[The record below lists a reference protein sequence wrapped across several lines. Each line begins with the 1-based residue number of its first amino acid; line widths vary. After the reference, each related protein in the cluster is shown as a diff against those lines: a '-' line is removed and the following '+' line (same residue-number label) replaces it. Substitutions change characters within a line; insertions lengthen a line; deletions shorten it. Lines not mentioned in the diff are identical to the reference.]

1 MPLFL
6 QRSSYL
12 KNLIKKLYYIHINHI
27 QIFKSITTMKNNLL
41 FKAMPET
48 YLSLILLK
56 SLIFAL
62 FLFLSSF
69 QAFSLEKHPAW
80 ENEVGAKKA
89 SSSKVIFNANAYGAK
104 GDSTT
109 LNSKSIQAA
118 IDACAAKGGG
128 IVTFKPGNYVT
139 GSIFLK
145 SGVTLRLDSGV
156 VLLGSQ
162 NIKDYPII
170 PTRIAG
176 IEMNWPAALINVLN
190 TKNVAIKGKG
200 IIDGRGKVF
209 WDLYWSMRKIYE
221 LKGLRWVVDH
231 ECQRPRMILVSRS
244 RNVSLE
250 GIQLHRSGFWTV
262 QLLYSQNITVNGIII
277 RNNIGGHGPSTDG
290 IDIDS
295 STRILIENCNIDCND
310 DDICLKAGRGADGVR
325 VNRPTEYVVIRN
337 CESGLGG
344 GLIVFGS
351 ETAGSIRHI
360 LAYNLTANGTS
371 AALRFKSA
379 LINRGGTVE
388 DVTAY
393 HINAFN
399 TKTAIVVSLSWNPSY
414 SYPKLPPEYVGKK
427 IPAYWK
433 KMLEKVPTTLSLPK
447 FKNIHIAN
455 VVANNSIIGIDAAG
469 MEGSTL
475 DDFTFDDCQ
484 FNVQK
489 AGSISYAKD
498 WMLRNVVFHTEKGD
512 TLSISNSENIQF
524 IK

>member
-1 MPLFL
+1 M
-6 QRSSYL
+6 R
-12 KNLIKKLYYIHINHI
+12 
-27 QIFKSITTMKNNLL
+27 NNLL
-41 FKAMPET
+41 FKIIPQT
-48 YLSLILLK
+48 YSPLPFQK
-56 SLIFAL
+56 SLITVL
-62 FLFLSSF
+62 FLFLGNAY
-69 QAFSLEKHPAW
+69 AFPFDKHPVW
-80 ENEVGAKKA
+80 ENEVGAKQIP
-89 SSSKVIFNANAYGAK
+89 SSKLIFSANAYGAK

-109 LNSKSIQAA
+109 LNSKPIQAA

-128 IVTFKPGNYVT
+128 IVTLKPGNYVT

-162 NIKDYPII
+162 NIKDYPLIQ
-170 PTRIAG
+170 TRIAG
-176 IEMNWPAALINVLN
+176 IEMKWPAAMINVLN
-190 TKNVAIKGKG
+190 TQNVAIKGKG

-221 LKGLRWVVDH
+221 IKGLRWVVDH

-244 RNVSLE
+244 KNVSLE
-250 GIQLHRSGFWTV
+250 GLQLHRSGFWTV

-310 DDICLKAGRGADGVR
+310 DDICLKAGRGADGIR

-379 LINRGGTVE
+379 IINRGGIVE

-393 HINAFN
+393 HINAVN
-399 TKTAIVVSLSWNPSY
+399 TKAAIVISLSWNPSY
-414 SYPKLPPEYVGKK
+414 SYPKLPSAYVGKK

-433 KMLEKVPTTLSLPK
+433 TMLEKVPTTLPLPK
-447 FKNIHIAN
+447 FQNIHLEDIIVN
-455 VVANNSIIGIDAAG
+455 HSIVGIDATG
-469 MEGSTL
+469 MKGSTL
-475 DDFTFDDCQ
+475 NDFTLENCI
-484 FNVQK
+484 FNAKK
-489 AGSISYAKD
+489 AGDISYAKD
-498 WMLRNVVFHTEKGD
+498 WTLRNVVFHTEKED
-512 TLSISNSENIQF
+512 SLSISHSENIQF
-524 IK
+524 VK

>member
-1 MPLFL
+1 M
-6 QRSSYL
+6 R
-12 KNLIKKLYYIHINHI
+12 
-27 QIFKSITTMKNNLL
+27 NNLL
-41 FKAMPET
+41 FKAIPQA
-48 YLSLILLK
+48 YSSLIFQK
-56 SLIFAL
+56 SLIIAL
-62 FLFLSSF
+62 FLFLGNTH
-69 QAFSLEKHPAW
+69 AFPLDKHPAW
-80 ENEVGAKKA
+80 ENEVGAKQFP
-89 SSSKVIFNANAYGAK
+89 SSKQLFIANAYGAK
-104 GDSTT
+104 GDSAT

-128 IVTFKPGNYVT
+128 VVTFKPGNYVT
-139 GSIFLK
+139 GSVFLK

-190 TKNVAIKGKG
+190 AQNVEVTGKG

-221 LKGLRWVVDH
+221 PKGLRWVVDH
-231 ECQRPRMILVSRS
+231 ECQRPRMVLVSRS
-244 RNVSLE
+244 KNVSLE
-250 GIQLHRSGFWTV
+250 GLQLHRSGFWTV
-262 QLLYSQNITVNGIII
+262 QLLYSQNITVNGIVI

-310 DDICLKAGRGADGVR
+310 DNICLKAGRGADGVR

-351 ETAGSIRHI
+351 ESAGSIRHI

-379 LINRGGTVE
+379 IINRGGTVE

-393 HINAFN
+393 HINAVN
-399 TKTAIVVSLSWNPSY
+399 TKAAIVVSLSWNPSY
-414 SYPKLPPEYVGKK
+414 SYPTLPPAYVGKK

-433 KMLEKVPTTLSLPK
+433 TMLEKVPTTLPLPK
-447 FKNIHIAN
+447 FQNIHIADL
-455 VVANNSIIGIDAAG
+455 VANNSIIGIDAAG

-475 DDFTFDDCQ
+475 DNFTFNNCL

-489 AGSISYAKD
+489 AGSITYAKD
-498 WMLRNVVFHTEKGD
+498 WTLRNVVFHTEKGD
-512 TLSISNSENIQF
+512 SLSISHSENIQF
-524 IK
+524 VK